1 MTLLRLAVAVAALG
15 VCCAAS
21 TPSTYNFLGIG
32 DWGNDSPGQYA
43 SAAGMNTVA
52 KEIAAKQVFALGDNF
67 YHSDKSGCKAG
78 SGICNGGADGPDG
91 EVRFKTTFEDV
102 YNGSSLVDIPFYAI
116 AGK

>member
-1 MTLLRLAVAVAALG
+1 MLAPPAPL
-15 VCCAAS
+15 
-21 TPSTYNFLGIG
+21 TPSCVRAG

-52 KEIAAKQVFALGDNF
+52 KEIGAKQVFALGDNF
-67 YHSDKSGCKAG
+67 YHSDKSGCKEG
-78 SGICNGGADGPDG
+78 SGICNGGKDGPDG

-102 YNGSSLVDIPFYAI
+102 YDGPALMDIPFYAI